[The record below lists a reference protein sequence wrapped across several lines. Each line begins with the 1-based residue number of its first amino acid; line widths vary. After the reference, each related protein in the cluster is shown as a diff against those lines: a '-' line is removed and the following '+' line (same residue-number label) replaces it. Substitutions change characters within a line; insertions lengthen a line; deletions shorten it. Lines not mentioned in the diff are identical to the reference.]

1 MNVAEGAR
9 RMQYAGRWMFFAP
22 VGAAIVSVGLAM
34 AVTYLPTGADFHI
47 GILGLFPL
55 LLPIALM
62 GAFLWLAG
70 WIVEGFTK
78 PKEDD

>member
-1 MNVAEGAR
+1 M
-9 RMQYAGRWMFFAP
+9 
-22 VGAAIVSVGLAM
+22 AI
-34 AVTYLPTGADFHI
+34 TYLPTGADFHI